1 MFKTKFVEKIKT
13 HFVFFF
19 FFENH
24 AIYEMKWQ
32 NGVES
37 DNPLMTK
44 WLMLIACWIPKATNT
59 HSDKVILES
68 YVYWTV
74 HHCDD

>member
-1 MFKTKFVEKIKT
+1 
-13 HFVFFF
+13 
-19 FFENH
+19 
-24 AIYEMKWQ
+24 MKWQ